1 MVKELRHTTNQTH
14 QYYLQGVVRMI
25 QLKMMVH
32 VLSYRIEIKIN
43 LTRKKAQLYV
53 GYTKGQ
59 HINGWSITL
68 SQDLFNNSK
77 SSMQ

>member
-1 MVKELRHTTNQTH
+1 
-14 QYYLQGVVRMI
+14 MI
-25 QLKMMVH
+25 QLKMIVH
-32 VLSYRIEIKIN
+32 VLSYRIEKKIN

-68 SQDLFNNSK
+68 FQDLFNNSK
-77 SSMQ
+77 SSMQKRKITIFIRQNIFKNLKKSK